1 MPRRRTL
8 VPGILLDRQEYGL
21 VRAAS
26 AGRDGPTRARP
37 DRSVAWIPAGRSDDV
52 RSPGPGGLKAA
63 YGYQQSPSRVYLD
76 AREHTRENRPSNARE
91 WNARVSSSWKRA
103 PRSLARQ
110 LENDMRAAGLVVSP
124 VRPNDSSPQEEPR
137 ATTRM
142 PKTRTRPRLR
152 RRRAFFAKFRRAH
165 DGEEDDEWALAE
177 SHDRRAHPR
186 AVTSAEAR
194 RGPAPP
200 ALRGHPWVP
209 ASSPSYDR
217 CQPEK
222 HNPTMQFHAKEG
234 YDRQTHHPPRDRF
247 PSIVSG
253 SERARH
259 LEPSSNREDDHVS
272 TPGGARGTIAPSEGW
287 CACAAPDRD
296 RSSPPPRDVETTTKT
311 SNGNSK
317 HSPSTETKTR
327 TTRRERTK
335 NSTMGPMMM
344 GFVRPRPAM
353 VSTAASPDS
362 IPGKSR
368 ARVRFSKGGGRP
380 GHVRI
385 RSRDVLRATLG
396 TEDWGEFRDARADGR
411 GASSRGG
418 AASSARFSVRA
429 APRRRR
435 GGESGLVRGRAV
447 ESDASARAAQH
458 AFPQRVGDKLG
469 TKADRIRDEA
479 HVAAVRK
486 GLRGRAGGVDE
497 YDDA

>member
-8 VPGILLDRQEYGL
+8 VPGILLDRQEYGPGS
-21 VRAAS
+21 RAAN
-26 AGRDGPTRARP
+26 AGRMGRPGRERDGSALGFPRVARTTFEVPARAVSRRRTR
-37 DRSVAWIPAGRSDDV
+37 
-52 RSPGPGGLKAA
+52 
-63 YGYQQSPSRVYLD
+63 YQQSPSRVYLD
-76 AREHTRENRPSNARE
+76 AHEHTRESPVERARGGTRASPQVGSALAIPRQATRERHASRGSRRLPRCGRTIRRREKSLARRRGCRRRGRGRGGGGGALSSRISSRARRRRGRRGGAGGVARPSRAPARGDVRGGAE
-91 WNARVSSSWKRA
+91 RPRATRA
-103 PRSLARQ
+103 PRTPVGARVFAVVRSVPAGEAQ
-110 LENDMRAAGLVVSP
+110 PDDAVSREGGGTTGRRTTRRGTGSRRSSRIRTRAASRTVV
-124 VRPNDSSPQEEPR
+124 EPR
-137 ATTRM
+137 R
-142 PKTRTRPRLR
+142 RPRFNPPVE
-152 RRRAFFAKFRRAH
+152 RA
-165 DGEEDDEWALAE
+165 
-177 SHDRRAHPR
+177 
-186 AVTSAEAR
+186 
-194 RGPAPP
+194 
-200 ALRGHPWVP
+200 
-209 ASSPSYDR
+209 
-217 CQPEK
+217 
-222 HNPTMQFHAKEG
+222 G
-234 YDRQTHHPPRDRF
+234 YDRA
-247 PSIVSG
+247 V
-253 SERARH
+253 
-259 LEPSSNREDDHVS
+259 
-272 TPGGARGTIAPSEGW
+272 GGLR
-287 CACAAPDRD
+287 ACAAPDRD

-368 ARVRFSKGGGRP
+368 ARVRFSEGGGRP

-418 AASSARFSVRA
+418 AASSARFSVHA

-458 AFPQRVGDKLG
+458 AFPQRVGG
-469 TKADRIRDEA
+469 
-479 HVAAVRK
+479 
-486 GLRGRAGGVDE
+486 
-497 YDDA
+497 